1 MATLF
6 DIRTTFLLI
15 VVVNLSLGLTI
26 WPVAASEKDSGLH
39 KISHANILHGLGYL
53 AFVLS
58 GMACKQLLVWLG
70 EVQIVLSI
78 VLLYAA
84 LCEFLKIRIPV
95 RILALPVIYN
105 AAISLIFIDSK
116 EGRIV
121 FNSLSIIVV
130 ELFFLYRLYSSWP
143 AIKGRGKILVAMS
156 VAVNL
161 LVLLY
166 REEYAM
172 FGGTVKYLFAPGP
185 TQAALYVSVL
195 STLICFSV
203 GFILMTKERTDYLNK
218 ALILK
223 DSLTG
228 LWNRRRLDEVGV
240 AEVAR
245 HHRYG
250 VPSSIALIDID
261 DFKKINDRFGH
272 QKGDDVLRQVAA
284 ACQANLRETDLV
296 GRWGGE
302 EFMVIF
308 PGTAV
313 MDMQTIAEQ
322 IRSAVGN
329 IRLESGQPVSVSI
342 GLAACLS
349 SDGWESWFARAD
361 AALYQAKSNGK
372 NRSMFDFPATH
383 ADGVLLIDWT
393 EAFETGIAVVD
404 HAHFKLVS
412 VINHWIETA
421 HRPGSMAQLEQE
433 LAAVQTHI
441 AAHFEQENGYLDARG
456 TADAAR
462 HKAEHEALL
471 ARLRFLTTRFRGG
484 SLSVEALSQFIVYDL
499 CAQHILIRDKELAAT
514 A

>member
-26 WPVAASEKDSGLH
+26 WPVAASEKDSGLY

-58 GMACKQLLVWLG
+58 GLLFKGLMVWLG
-70 EVQIVLSI
+70 EVQIALSI

-95 RILALPVIYN
+95 RCLALLVFYN
-105 AAISLIFIDSK
+105 AVISLVFVDNKS
-116 EGRIV
+116 GRII
-121 FNSLSIIVV
+121 FNSLSIIIL
-130 ELFFLYRLYSSWP
+130 EAFFLHLLYSNWAS
-143 AIKGRGKILVAMS
+143 IKGRGKILIGIS

-218 ALILK
+218 ALILR

-250 VPSSIALIDID
+250 VPSSLAIIDID
-261 DFKKINDRFGH
+261 DFKNINDRFGH
-272 QKGDDVLRQVAA
+272 QKGDDVLRKVAA
-284 ACQANLRETDLV
+284 ACQARLRETDLV

-308 PGTAV
+308 PGTPV
-313 MDMQTIAEQ
+313 MDMHQIAEQ
-322 IRSAVGN
+322 IRTAIGN
-329 IRLESGQPVSVSI
+329 VQLESGQQVSVSI

-349 SDGWESWFARAD
+349 ADSWESWFARAD
-361 AALYQAKSNGK
+361 AALYQAKRSGK
-372 NRSMFDFPATH
+372 NRSMFDFPISH
-383 ADGVLLIDWT
+383 HNGVVRVDWT
-393 EAFETGIAVVD
+393 KAFETGIPAVD
-404 HAHFKLVS
+404 HAHFDLVTA
-412 VINHWIETA
+412 INHWIDSA
-421 HRPGSMAQLEQE
+421 HRPESMARLEQE
-433 LAAVQTHI
+433 LETVQTQI
-441 AAHFEQENGYLDARG
+441 VAHFEQENRFLDACG
-456 TADAAR
+456 TEDAAR
-462 HKAEHEALL
+462 HKAEHAALVQ
-471 ARLRFLTTRFRGG
+471 RLRFLTTRFRDGTL
-484 SLSVEALSQFIVYDL
+484 SLEALSQFIVYDL
-499 CAQHILIRDKELAAT
+499 CAQHILIRDKTLAAT